1 MNKIH
6 VISPAPKDSRR
17 RGPVIDQC
25 NWNDEFFG
33 RAEEK
38 DSNGFPTKG
47 SFGLSFALKEDL
59 SKVPEENLMERA
71 ISAIQSRA
79 RERGI
84 TRTLKQIR
92 ADAKQMI
99 AAFKAL
105 KEGDIIA
112 LKEGTLVI
120 AIVKLTSDYTFC
132 GEQKW
137 GWHSW
142 SYLTL
147 KKVSRAEQPSNYR
160 GLLKTFMPNYLAI
173 PDGLLESKTSN
184 PDGAWAWA

>member
-6 VISPAPKDSRR
+6 VISPAPKDSQR

-25 NWNDEFFG
+25 SWDEEFLG

-38 DSNGFPTKG
+38 DSSGFPTKG
-47 SFGLSFALKEDL
+47 SFGLSFAVKEDL
-59 SKVPEENLMERA
+59 SKIPEEKLIEQT

-79 RERGI
+79 SERGI
-84 TRTLKQIR
+84 TRPLKKIT
-92 ADAKQMI
+92 ADAKQLI
-99 AAFKAL
+99 TAFKEL
-105 KEGDIIA
+105 KKGDIIA
-112 LKEGTLVI
+112 LKEGTKVI

-132 GEQKW
+132 AEQNW

-147 KKVSRAEQPSNYR
+147 KKVSKAEQPSNYR
-160 GLLKTFMPNYLAI
+160 GLLKTFMRNYLAI
-173 PDGLLESKTSN
+173 PDGLLKSSSN